1 MSDLRI
7 ALRALRRSPGFTAI
21 AMLTMAAAIGAN
33 TAMFSVFDRLILH
46 AVDVPNPG
54 SLVAIW
60 FNNPQRNI
68 QTPSSSVPRYDELRA
83 FAKSFESIGLSAFDS
98 FTLTGSGNA
107 TQLNG
112 LRVSAGFLPT
122 LGIAPARGRNF
133 TPEEDTPNGP
143 NVCIVS
149 HELWQTQFGGAQD
162 LVGRNIDL
170 NGVPFQVI
178 GIMAPRLTVPF
189 RQTQILAPRVA
200 DVAGLTRI
208 QIDAGATFAQ
218 PIARLKTGVSMEQAR
233 AELAA
238 FSKVYQERNPAR
250 VDAQNVSEPRDFVS
264 TVVSGFEPAMYTL
277 LGAVGCVLL
286 IAIANVSSLFLTRL
300 LGRRKEIA
308 TRLSLGANRTT
319 IIRQCVV
326 ESVVFSMI
334 AGLLGIAVA
343 VGALAILQSA
353 VATQLPPST
362 TLSLSWTALLFTA
375 GISTLSAA
383 FVGMFPALQASR
395 PDLVESLKDSARGSS
410 TARGGRLRQVLIVA
424 EVALSVVLLV
434 GAGLLLITFA
444 RLQGTDSGFTAAGS
458 AAAFVSLPP
467 TQYATPVQQT
477 QFYEAVIERLRT
489 QPGVTMAAVTISPP
503 LSGFSP
509 RSTYAIAGQ
518 PLPPLGQRALVTLNI
533 VSDDYFRMLEIP
545 LKVGRAFGPDD
556 RNTSPRVCVVNET
569 FAKRLFNGAS
579 PVGRSLRMGRDTL
592 PPVEIVGVVQ
602 DVKSA
607 GLNVPVPDEVYF
619 PLRQLPRSGMNVMAK
634 TAGDPST
641 MQAAIQAA
649 VAAVDKTQAISFF
662 ATLDSTVSASLGQQQ
677 LLAMLTGIFAALA
690 LALALIGLYSVL
702 AYLVT
707 QRTNEIGIRMALGA
721 TRGQVVGL
729 VMRNGMRLV
738 AIGLAVGLA
747 AAAGTSHLIQQLLF
761 GVTPLSPLVYLAVTS
776 AFAIVAAAACVAP
789 SLRASRIDPLRACR
803 AE

>member
-1 MSDLRI
+1 MTDFRI
-7 ALRALRRSPGFTAI
+7 AVRALRRSPGFTAI

-46 AVDVPNPG
+46 AVEIPNPG

-68 QTPSSSVPRYDELRA
+68 QTPSSSIPRYEELRA
-83 FAKSFESIGLSAFDS
+83 YTKSFDSIGLSAFDS

-112 LRVSAGFLPT
+112 LRVSASFLPT
-122 LGIAPARGRNF
+122 LGVAPAHGRNF
-133 TPEEDTPNGP
+133 TPEEDVPNGP

-149 HELWQTQFGGAQD
+149 HEFWQTQFGGAQD

-170 NGVPFQVI
+170 NGVPFQVV
-178 GIMAPRLTVPF
+178 GIMPPRLTVPF
-189 RQTQILAPRVA
+189 RQTQVFAPRVA
-200 DVAGLTRI
+200 DVAGLTRV

-218 PIARLKTGVSMEQAR
+218 PIARLRSGVSMEQAR

-238 FSKVYQERNPAR
+238 FSKGYQERNPAR
-250 VDAQNVSEPRDFVS
+250 VDAQNVSEPRGFVS
-264 TVVSGFEPAMYTL
+264 TVVSGLEPAMYTL
-277 LGAVGCVLL
+277 LGAVACVLL

-308 TRLSLGANRTT
+308 TRLSLGANRAT
-319 IIRQCVV
+319 IVRQCVI
-326 ESVVFSMI
+326 ESLVFSVT

-343 VGALAILQSA
+343 VGALAVLQSV
-353 VATQLPPST
+353 VATQLPNT

-375 GISTLSAA
+375 GVSTLSAMV
-383 FVGMFPALQASR
+383 VGLFPALQASR

-434 GAGLLLITFA
+434 GAGLLLVTFV
-444 RLQGTDSGFTAAGS
+444 RLQGTAPGFTSAGS
-458 AAAFVSLPP
+458 ASAFVSLPP
-467 TQYATPVQQT
+467 TQYATPVQQS
-477 QFYEAVIERLRT
+477 QFYEDVVERLRA
-489 QPGVTMAAVTISPP
+489 QPGVTMAAVTLSPP

-509 RSTYAIAGQ
+509 RTTYAIAGQ
-518 PLPPLGQRALVTLNI
+518 PLPPLGQRPLVTLNI

-545 LKVGRAFGPDD
+545 LKAGRAFEADD
-556 RNTSPRVCVVNET
+556 RNTAPRVCVVNET
-569 FAKRLFNGAS
+569 FARRLFGDES

-607 GLNVPVPDEVYF
+607 GLNVPVPDEIYV
-619 PLRQLPRSGMNVMAK
+619 PLRQLPRSGMNVLAK

-641 MQAAIQAA
+641 MQAPIQAA

-721 TRGQVVGL
+721 TQGQVVGL

-738 AIGLAVGLA
+738 AIGLALGLT

-761 GVTPLSPLVYLAVTS
+761 GVTPLSPLVYVSVAS
-776 AFAIVAAAACVAP
+776 AFAVIAAAACVAP

>member
-1 MSDLRI
+1 MTDFRI
-7 ALRALRRSPGFTAI
+7 AVRALRRSPGFTAI

-46 AVDVPNPG
+46 AVEIPNPG

-68 QTPSSSVPRYDELRA
+68 QTPSSSIPRYEELRA
-83 FAKSFESIGLSAFDS
+83 YAKSFDSIGLSAFDS

-112 LRVSAGFLPT
+112 LRVSASFLPT
-122 LGIAPARGRNF
+122 LGVSPAHGRNF
-133 TPEEDTPNGP
+133 TPEEDVPNGP

-149 HELWQTQFGGAQD
+149 HEFWQTQFGGTQD

-178 GIMAPRLTVPF
+178 GIMPPRLTVPF
-189 RQTQILAPRVA
+189 RQTQVFAPRVA
-200 DVAGLTRI
+200 DVAGLTRV

-218 PIARLKTGVSMEQAR
+218 PIARLKAGVSMEQAR
-233 AELAA
+233 AELVA
-238 FSKVYQERNPAR
+238 FSKGYQERNPAR

-264 TVVSGFEPAMYTL
+264 TVVSGLEPAMYTL
-277 LGAVGCVLL
+277 LGAVACVLL

-308 TRLSLGANRTT
+308 TRLSLGANRAT

-326 ESVVFSMI
+326 ESLVFSVT

-343 VGALAILQSA
+343 VGALAILQSV
-353 VATQLPPST
+353 VATQLPNT
-362 TLSLSWTALLFTA
+362 TLSLSWPALLFTA
-375 GISTLSAA
+375 GISTLSAV
-383 FVGMFPALQASR
+383 FVGLFPALQASR

-410 TARGGRLRQVLIVA
+410 STRGGRLRQVLIVA

-434 GAGLLLITFA
+434 GAGLLLITFV
-444 RLQGTDSGFTAAGS
+444 RLQGTAPGFTSAGS
-458 AAAFVSLPP
+458 ASAFVSLPP
-467 TQYATPVQQT
+467 TQYATPVQQS
-477 QFYEAVIERLRT
+477 QFYEDVIERLRT
-489 QPGVTMAAVTISPP
+489 QPGVTMAAVTLSPP

-509 RSTYAIAGQ
+509 RTTYAIAGQ
-518 PLPPLGQRALVTLNI
+518 PLPPLGQRPLVTLNI

-545 LKVGRAFGPDD
+545 LKVGRAFEPDD
-556 RNTSPRVCVVNET
+556 RNTAPRVCVVNET
-569 FAKRLFNGAS
+569 FARRLFGLES

-607 GLNVPVPDEVYF
+607 GLNVPVPDEIYV
-619 PLRQLPRSGMNVMAK
+619 PLRQLPRSGMNVIVK

-641 MQAAIQAA
+641 MQTAIQAA

-721 TRGQVVGL
+721 TQGQVVAL

-738 AIGLAVGLA
+738 AIGLAVGLT

-761 GVTPLSPLVYLAVTS
+761 GVTPLSPLVYLSVAS
-776 AFAIVAAAACVAP
+776 AFAVIAAAACVAP